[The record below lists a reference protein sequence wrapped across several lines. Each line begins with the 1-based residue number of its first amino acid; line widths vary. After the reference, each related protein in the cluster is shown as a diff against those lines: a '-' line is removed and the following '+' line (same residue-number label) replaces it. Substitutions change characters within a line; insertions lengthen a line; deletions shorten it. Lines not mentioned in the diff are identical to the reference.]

1 MSKNEYSIIDNY
13 TLENDIGEGNFGKVK
28 LCIFKKT
35 GEKFAIK
42 ILNKKRIETMMK
54 DKIFKENKI
63 ITKFNHLN
71 IISVFEIIEDLSNI
85 YIIMEYCQ
93 NGELFDYIISHQKL
107 TEEECSIFFYQL
119 IKGVEHIHSLN
130 FAHRDL
136 KPENILL
143 TEQNILKIIDFGL
156 SHEFHEESDLLNTKC
171 GSPSYASP
179 EILIGEPY
187 DGFKS
192 DIWSCGIILFA
203 MATGYLPF
211 EGDNNKILF
220 KNILECKPEIP
231 DFLGSEI
238 KYLLSKILTKNPKE
252 RITIKEIKKS
262 DFYLKV
268 KKLFN
273 KKYKNCLNL
282 NIYKNK
288 RAGENK
294 NEKIIE
300 KELNNNKDEVSPFNK
315 NNNSKNKKYL
325 KKEKIHKNI
334 FKFIKSKNT
343 IINFR
348 NKIMNINLNFN
359 KNIELL
365 HTNNNNHIINTD
377 MNTLISNKIS
387 YNNTENNHIK
397 DNNLNNNEKKINSH
411 SKRNKLQF
419 RRRNK
424 INNMT
429 PYLKTS
435 ETSPTSSKLP
445 SFGQGTASSEKIFN
459 LKSNNLN
466 TNSKNNINNNND
478 INKGNAKSNNQRL
491 NSENNLNL
499 INKYKYYLISKKTI
513 PKDKKTNKKEIIQA
527 NTRNTGINKN
537 SLRSIKTHNSN
548 SKIPFYNI
556 NTNYNCMTTTNN
568 SGRANNENNQLKI
581 LFSYSNNFNKKLIQ
595 KKKLISQLSS
605 SSTKTRN
612 NKILKSFKSTK
623 SVNSTNNKTSKE
635 KSKNKYI
642 IQNYKINNKLFKEEK
657 NYIKTS
663 STTMKSLKSKNNDK
677 NNHTYNLK
685 KNNLYN
691 NIIKRHSSNYASIH
705 QKKHSK
711 KNINLCINDIN
722 SIKKNSSIVYLNQ
735 QKINHIKSQK
745 GKPINTNIN
754 SKYFNKKKRYESSKI
769 IKSIYSNNNN
779 TCSHTNTNSKNS
791 KTNSKEKKF
800 NNRDNISHKCLY
812 SENASEGRCN
822 NKNKKE
828 NDIVLI
834 RIKNILE
841 KRNKQYFTSKN
852 SFNSFKNIH
861 RKYYSS
867 LNSRKVSSE
876 RIIKNINYSGLDG
889 HKSGNSGN
897 KYKYNNKNIQK
908 FIHTNLYL
916 KTLKNTPSDFKTLY
930 NKSLFYKV
938 CK

>member
-262 DFYLKV
+262 DFYLKG

-387 YNNTENNHIK
+387 YNNT
-397 DNNLNNNEKKINSH
+397 
-411 SKRNKLQF
+411 
-419 RRRNK
+419 
-424 INNMT
+424 
-429 PYLKTS
+429 
-435 ETSPTSSKLP
+435 
-445 SFGQGTASSEKIFN
+445 
-459 LKSNNLN
+459 
-466 TNSKNNINNNND
+466 
-478 INKGNAKSNNQRL
+478 
-491 NSENNLNL
+491 
-499 INKYKYYLISKKTI
+499 
-513 PKDKKTNKKEIIQA
+513 
-527 NTRNTGINKN
+527 
-537 SLRSIKTHNSN
+537 
-548 SKIPFYNI
+548 
-556 NTNYNCMTTTNN
+556 
-568 SGRANNENNQLKI
+568 
-581 LFSYSNNFNKKLIQ
+581 
-595 KKKLISQLSS
+595 
-605 SSTKTRN
+605 
-612 NKILKSFKSTK
+612 
-623 SVNSTNNKTSKE
+623 
-635 KSKNKYI
+635 
-642 IQNYKINNKLFKEEK
+642 
-657 NYIKTS
+657 
-663 STTMKSLKSKNNDK
+663 
-677 NNHTYNLK
+677 
-685 KNNLYN
+685 
-691 NIIKRHSSNYASIH
+691 
-705 QKKHSK
+705 
-711 KNINLCINDIN
+711 
-722 SIKKNSSIVYLNQ
+722 
-735 QKINHIKSQK
+735 
-745 GKPINTNIN
+745 
-754 SKYFNKKKRYESSKI
+754 
-769 IKSIYSNNNN
+769 
-779 TCSHTNTNSKNS
+779 
-791 KTNSKEKKF
+791 
-800 NNRDNISHKCLY
+800 
-812 SENASEGRCN
+812 
-822 NKNKKE
+822 
-828 NDIVLI
+828 
-834 RIKNILE
+834 
-841 KRNKQYFTSKN
+841 
-852 SFNSFKNIH
+852 
-861 RKYYSS
+861 
-867 LNSRKVSSE
+867 
-876 RIIKNINYSGLDG
+876 
-889 HKSGNSGN
+889 
-897 KYKYNNKNIQK
+897 
-908 FIHTNLYL
+908 
-916 KTLKNTPSDFKTLY
+916 
-930 NKSLFYKV
+930 
-938 CK
+938 